1 MDKTYY
7 SFDLI
12 FESNK
17 IKNRFK
23 DNSLDIVIDIM
34 SSFQHPE
41 VRRRFASVLGEM
53 YDIVKFFDGLFGE
66 IFKDKSAFEEYSDQ
80 LKDNIVPKIQD
91 YSAVLLFEMGY
102 SFYDWYDHLYWE
114 RTQKLVKDLWKSM
127 PDGEPVV
134 GAEKGF
140 RDLFDDFHDNVIEK
154 HSEKFVKSLKNIGTM
169 YRARSWDLSE
179 NYEYMITPEEH
190 AKENRWNPDGVAFM
204 YLACG
209 DPEDKF
215 DEMINSPQKTCFE
228 EIRLKNN
235 TKVVICEFQPINKN
249 AKLINLYFE
258 DENPS
263 EIARNFH
270 ELPKEI
276 KERGINSLMDD
287 DKFILKMNEM
297 VKTSKDRRD
306 FENKSKEE
314 ILFAIRNS
322 GINNHI
328 FKVVNERLGKL
339 FLTII
344 DKTIF
349 EPVDKVDDP
358 ELKAYIPFR
367 FFSNYLIEK
376 GYDGIIYRSTRMN
389 KIGLSG
395 KNVVLFDNSYAT
407 FKLGSM
413 RKYFHKDGSY
423 TELKFE

>member
-23 DNSLDIVIDIM
+23 YSSLDILIDIM
-34 SSFQHPE
+34 NSFQHPGI
-41 VRRRFASVLGEM
+41 RRSFASMLGEM
-53 YDIVKFFDGLFGE
+53 YDIVKFFDGLFEE
-66 IFKDKSAFEEYSDQ
+66 IFYELMIA
-80 LKDNIVPKIQD
+80 P
-91 YSAVLLFEMGY
+91 
-102 SFYDWYDHLYWE
+102 
-114 RTQKLVKDLWKSM
+114 
-127 PDGEPVV
+127 
-134 GAEKGF
+134 AE
-140 RDLFDDFHDNVIEK
+140 HV
-154 HSEKFVKSLKNIGTM
+154 
-169 YRARSWDLSE
+169 
-179 NYEYMITPEEH
+179 
-190 AKENRWNPDGVAFM
+190 KENRWNPDGVAFM

-209 DPEDKF
+209 KREDKF
-215 DEMINSPQKTCFE
+215 DEIINLPQKTCFE
-228 EIRLKNN
+228 EIRLENGSE
-235 TKVVICEFQPINKN
+235 VIICEFKPIIKN
-249 AKLINLYFE
+249 AKLINLYYE

-263 EIARNFH
+263 EIARNFY

-276 KERGINSLMDD
+276 KERGINSLLND

-297 VKTSKDRRD
+297 VKKSKNKSD
-306 FENKSKEE
+306 FEDKSKEE
-314 ILFAIRNS
+314 ILYAIRNL
-322 GINNHI
+322 GINDQI
-328 FKVVNERLGKL
+328 FKVANERLGRL

-349 EPVDKVDDP
+349 EPVDKMDDP

-407 FKLGSM
+407 YQLGSM
-413 RKYFHKDGSY
+413 KKFLRKDGRY
-423 TELKFE
+423 IELKFD

>member
-23 DNSLDIVIDIM
+23 YSSLDILIDIM
-34 SSFQHPE
+34 NSFQHPGI
-41 VRRRFASVLGEM
+41 RRSFASMLGEM
-53 YDIVKFFDGLFGE
+53 YDIVKFFDGLFEE
-66 IFKDKSAFEEYSDQ
+66 IFKDKSAFDEYSNQ
-80 LKDNIVPKIQD
+80 LKSIIVPKIQN
-91 YSAVLLFEMGY
+91 YSAVLLFKRGY

-127 PDGEPVV
+127 PGGEPVV

-154 HSEKFVKSLKNIGTM
+154 YPKKFVKSLKNIGTM

-179 NYEYMITPEEH
+179 NYELMITPAEH

-209 DPEDKF
+209 KREDKF
-215 DEMINSPQKTCFE
+215 DEIINLPQKTCFE
-228 EIRLKNN
+228 EIRLENGSE
-235 TKVVICEFQPINKN
+235 VIICEFKPIIKN
-249 AKLINLYFE
+249 AKLINLYYE

-263 EIARNFH
+263 EIARNFY

-276 KERGINSLMDD
+276 KERGINSLLND

-297 VKTSKDRRD
+297 VKKSKNKSD
-306 FENKSKEE
+306 FEDKSKEE
-314 ILFAIRNS
+314 ILYAIRNL
-322 GINNHI
+322 GINDQI
-328 FKVVNERLGKL
+328 FKVANERLGRL

-349 EPVDKVDDP
+349 ETVDKMEDP

-407 FKLGSM
+407 YQLGSM
-413 RKYFHKDGSY
+413 KKFLRKDGRY
-423 TELKFE
+423 IELKFD

>member
-17 IKNRFK
+17 LKNRFK
-23 DNSLDIVIDIM
+23 DNSLEIVIDIM

-41 VRRRFASVLGEM
+41 VRRRFASVLGAM
-53 YDIVKFFDGLFGE
+53 YDIVKFFDGLFEE

-80 LKDNIVPKIQD
+80 LKDIIVPKIQD

-127 PDGEPVV
+127 PEGEPVV
-134 GAEKGF
+134 GAKKGF
-140 RDLFDDFHDNVIEK
+140 RDLFDDFHDNVVEK
-154 HSEKFVKSLKNIGTM
+154 HPEKFVKSLKNIGTM

-209 DPEDKF
+209 EKMDRHD
-215 DEMINSPQKTCFE
+215 DIINIPQKTCFE
-228 EIRLKNN
+228 EIRLQNN
-235 TKVVICEFQPINKN
+235 SEVVICEFKPIKKN
-249 AKLINLYFE
+249 AKLINLYYE
-258 DENPS
+258 DENLT

-270 ELPKEI
+270 ELTDEI
-276 KERGINSLMDD
+276 KENGLKVLLDD
-287 DKFILKMNEM
+287 DEFVLKMNHM
-297 VKTSKDRRD
+297 VTSSSSKID
-306 FENKSKEE
+306 FENNSSEE
-314 ILFAIRNS
+314 ILAALRKV
-322 GINNHI
+322 GINEQISNLAH
-328 FKVVNERLGKL
+328 ERLGRL
-339 FLTII
+339 FLTLI

-349 EPVDKVDDP
+349 ESVDIEDDP

-367 FFSNYLIEK
+367 YFSKYLIEK

-389 KIGLSG
+389 KIGLRG
-395 KNVVLFDNSYAT
+395 KNVVLFNNSYAT
-407 FKLGSM
+407 YKLGSM
-413 RKYFHKDGSY
+413 KKYCHEDGGY